1 MEARFHQTLDTCTN
15 QVEHVQGSCRRGIL
29 LKKKEINPPPL
40 AKRRE
45 KEGGEVVVMPRF
57 NSLFILYT
65 YIYIY
70 FLV

>member
-15 QVEHVQGSCRRGIL
+15 QVVHVQGSCRRRIL
-29 LKKKEINPPPL
+29 LKKKKEINPPPF

-45 KEGGEVVVMPRF
+45 KEGGEVVVTLRF
-57 NSLFILYT
+57 NSLFILYIN
-65 YIYIY
+65 IYI